1 MTTTRTRTNNDAAQW
16 DTARLAVRDNATELR
31 AMTTHAEI
39 FRWANDH
46 GIDSGSL
53 FRKFKTELR
62 KQLHVDYD
70 QLRAA
75 AMAARLA
82 EMADAAATAPVVR
95 RYVAGDSE
103 VSAFAVCGE
112 DGDDP
117 WYGDFHEKDNVDD
130 DQDTADL
137 AAARKAVY
145 LAGQARQ
152 HHELELVVLEL
163 VTCNHHVT
171 VDALA
176 RDLVRHKVH
185 AHIEVVD
192 NAEDNPALE
201 VCRMP
206 GFRGWREVSL
216 TDMLTTTTDTD
227 RDE

>member
-1 MTTTRTRTNNDAAQW
+1 MSTTTKKNRTSDADQW
-16 DTARLAVRDNATELR
+16 DLARLTVRDNATELR
-31 AMTTHAEI
+31 AMTSHAEI
-39 FRWANDH
+39 FRWADDH

-62 KQLHVDYD
+62 KQLHIDYD
-70 QLRAA
+70 QLRADA
-75 AMAARLA
+75 IAARLSAMA
-82 EMADAAATAPVVR
+82 EAAATAPVIR

-103 VSAFAVCGE
+103 VNAFAVCAADGE
-112 DGDDP
+112 DP
-117 WYGDFHEKDNVDD
+117 WYGDFHDKDDVDD

-145 LAGQARQ
+145 LAGQARE
-152 HHELELVVLEL
+152 HHELDLVVLEL

-171 VDALA
+171 ADALA

-216 TDMLTTTTDTD
+216 TDMLTTTEDVD
-227 RDE
+227 HA